1 MRMLKNKQPYK
12 NFAVFFLNFKS
23 RTIWSTNK
31 EDNESDQMFDA
42 VFGTFQFS
50 INGAWDSFWSGL
62 EMYWDPISYIRS
74 QAEIVDTFAREIR
87 KTIQALHQ
95 SSHFVGVQILLQAVN
110 M

>member
-50 INGAWDSFWSGL
+50 INGA
-62 EMYWDPISYIRS
+62 
-74 QAEIVDTFAREIR
+74 
-87 KTIQALHQ
+87 
-95 SSHFVGVQILLQAVN
+95 
-110 M
+110 